1 MAGKSTPG
9 MSDFTRSAQHVKLV
23 ADLRQKTD
31 SFEKSG
37 SVDNMASANGI
48 YLADHRSLCRACM
61 WSFELLAFPTCFS
74 PLTFETPVELITRG
88 VGYTCAVDVQHC
100 YRSFAQVPRDREVT
114 SNSDYRSRC
123 LVELY
128 AT

>member
-1 MAGKSTPG
+1 M
-9 MSDFTRSAQHVKLV
+9 KLV

-37 SVDNMASANGI
+37 VFEASI
-48 YLADHRSLCRACM
+48 TWLALTAFILPTTDPYAEHACAPSSSLRLYA
-61 WSFELLAFPTCFS
+61 LIDGTLPTRFS
-74 PLTFETPVELITRG
+74 PLIFETPVELITRG
-88 VGYTCAVDVQHC
+88 VGYTCAANVQHC

-114 SNSDYRSRC
+114 SNSDYRSGC